1 MKIDSMAPSR
11 AGGLNNPSASP
22 PSALAAR
29 AGRSKGGAAAP
40 REVRLDPDRSACP
53 AEAPLFEPPARQ
65 TVLVLQGGGALGA
78 YQAGVYQG
86 LCEGGIEPDWVIGTS
101 IGAINGALIAGNP
114 AKDRFGK
121 LQEFWSRL
129 ANRRAF
135 DDVWSS
141 SFFGNLMSNLATVAQ
156 GVPGFFQANPQAP
169 WGIHFPV
176 GLERAAFY
184 STEPLRKTLCDL
196 VDFDH
201 LKGRHTRLT
210 VGAVSV
216 RTGEMR
222 YFDSREMDLDVAH
235 ILASGAL
242 PPAFPAVRIGDDAY
256 WDGGIFSNTPI
267 EAVLDD
273 KPRRDS
279 LIFSVNMWQP
289 HGSEPTSIW
298 QVLSRQKD
306 IQYASRGKSHVA
318 RQDQIH
324 RLRHIVRQLGMH
336 LSEEQR
342 NDPAVREL
350 IEYGCGTTMHLVRL
364 LSPRLDREDHT
375 KDIDFTR
382 AGIRTR
388 WQAGYDHAQR
398 VLAAKPWEQEFD
410 PLQGI
415 VIHEDGD

>member
-1 MKIDSMAPSR
+1 MKTDTMARTRPD
-11 AGGLNNPSASP
+11 ALDDPSASAS
-22 PSALAAR
+22 SATALTAR
-29 AGRSKGGAAAP
+29 RVRNPESSANTSK
-40 REVRLDPDRSACP
+40 SKP
-53 AEAPLFEPPARQ
+53 AEPPARQ

-86 LCEGGIEPDWVIGTS
+86 LCEGGVEPDWVIGTS
-101 IGAINGALIAGNP
+101 IGAINGAIIAGNA

-135 DDVWSS
+135 DDAWSS
-141 SFFGNLMSNLATVAQ
+141 SFFGNIISNFATIAQ
-156 GVPGFFQANPQAP
+156 GVPGFFQANMHAP

-184 STEPLRKTLCDL
+184 TTEPLRKTLCEL
-196 VDFDH
+196 VDFDY
-201 LKGRHTRLT
+201 LNGKHTRLT

-216 RTGEMR
+216 RTAEMH
-222 YFDSREMDLDVAH
+222 YFDSRDMDLDVAH
-235 ILASGAL
+235 IMASGAL

-289 HGSEPTSIW
+289 RGTEPTSIW
-298 QVLSRQKD
+298 EVLSRQKD

-324 RLRHIVRQLGMH
+324 KLRHIVRQLGMQ
-336 LSEEQR
+336 LPEERQ
-342 NDPAVREL
+342 NDPAMREL
-350 IEYGCGTTMHLVRL
+350 LGYGCGTTMHLVRL

-388 WQAGYDHAQR
+388 WQAGYSHAQR
-398 VLAAKPWEQEFD
+398 VLAMKPWEQASD

-415 VIHEDGD
+415 VIHEDSD